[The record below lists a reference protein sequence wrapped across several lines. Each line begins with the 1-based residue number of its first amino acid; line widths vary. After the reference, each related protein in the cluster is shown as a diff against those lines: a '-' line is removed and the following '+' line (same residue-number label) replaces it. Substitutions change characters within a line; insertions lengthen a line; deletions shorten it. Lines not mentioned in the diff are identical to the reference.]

1 MTALWLDVTATP
13 FHRRYLSLVEHIE
26 RAFPV
31 ARWISGDVEVWPLAR
46 LDLYLDMYWA
56 NVGGELPKSV
66 PFVLRALDS
75 AATPLKNV
83 WKSRNDFRH
92 LIMRPK
98 AADTIFLGDG
108 VSMDLVDGAWQ
119 DRYCEP
125 VIAAL
130 ERRGLRTFLMQSGD
144 LSRLPWHRPTFAANL
159 VALRGGL
166 GRFTSKASA
175 DLPELGKVLEFL
187 SEKNVHAP
195 SLSRPN
201 LERRANIVA
210 ATASAFENVLRRVK
224 PSLAFVVTY
233 YSGLGPAFM
242 LACRRQG
249 VLSIDLQHC
258 PQEGAHKA
266 YGWLALPEN
275 GYAILPAVFW
285 TWTRRD
291 AADIQRW
298 ASTLTLPWHR
308 SVHGGHT
315 QLSPYLDDA
324 DRLTRAG
331 DAKFAAMTKG
341 TDFEREILVALQ
353 PVGGYRE
360 QWDALAAQIEAS
372 PSTWRWWIR
381 RHPASTA
388 YQDVEFKR
396 LISLRGPNLVVN
408 ESSSLML
415 PVLLRHMSVVVSR
428 FSGASAEAAALGVPS
443 IFLSE
448 EARGQ
453 FSNLIDQ
460 GFARIIDIESLNTT
474 IAAMPA
480 EVLRP
485 APEKLPE
492 IEHTLDHLAELARDY
507 SRLFR
512 GRANQPKIRTVGRR

>member
-1 MTALWLDVTATP
+1 MIALRLDVAATP
-13 FHRRYLSLVEHIE
+13 FHRRYLTLVEHIE
-26 RAFPV
+26 RQFPV
-31 ARWISGDVEVWPLAR
+31 ARWLSGDVEVWPLAR

-66 PFVLRALDS
+66 PFVLHALSS

-83 WKSRNDFRH
+83 WKSRRDFRH
-92 LIMRPK
+92 WVVSPK
-98 AADTIFLGDG
+98 AADAIFLGDG
-108 VSMDLVDGAWQ
+108 VSLDFVDGAWQ

-125 VIAAL
+125 VISAL

-144 LSRLPWHRPTFAANL
+144 LSRLPWRRPTFAANL
-159 VALRGGL
+159 IALRGAL
-166 GRFTSKASA
+166 SRFSSKVPAE
-175 DLPELGKVLEFL
+175 LPELGKVLDFL
-187 SEKNVHAP
+187 SENSVRAP
-195 SLSRPN
+195 SLSRLS
-201 LERRANIVA
+201 LERRANTVS
-210 ATASAFENVLRRVK
+210 ATAAAFERVLRRVK
-224 PSLAFVVTY
+224 PNLAFVVTY

-266 YGWLALPEN
+266 YSWLALPEK
-275 GYAILPAVFW
+275 GYATLPAVFW
-285 TWTRRD
+285 NWTQRD

-324 DRLTRAG
+324 DVLTRAG
-331 DAKFAAMTKG
+331 DAKFAAMTRG
-341 TDFEREILVALQ
+341 ANFEREILVALQ

-360 QWDALAAQIEAS
+360 RWDALAAQIEAS

-381 RHPASTA
+381 RHPASSA
-388 YQDVEFKR
+388 YQDAEFKR
-396 LISLRGPNLVVN
+396 LVSLRGPNLVVN
-408 ESSSLML
+408 ESSALTL

-453 FSNLIDQ
+453 FSDLIDQ
-460 GFARIIDIESLNTT
+460 GFARVIEIESLNAT

-480 EVLRP
+480 QVRRP

-492 IEHTLDHLAELARDY
+492 LDQTLDRLAEMAREY

-512 GRANQPKIRTVGRR
+512 GPRQSAQA